1 MWQSYLNGILVAAGL
16 IIAIGAQN
24 AFVLAQSLRREHHL
38 SVAALCVFCD
48 AVLVSLG
55 VFGLAKLLLENP
67 TLLAIARWGGIA
79 FLTWYGLKALLRAL
93 RPDAL
98 GNAAE
103 TGPRSRKAVLLAAL
117 AVTLLNP
124 HVYLDTVLL
133 IGSLGAQQAAP
144 GAYALGA
151 ASASLMW
158 FFALALGA
166 AWLAPLAGAPGH
178 LAPARPDGGGH
189 DAGHGRAT
197 AVPGITRFPSTRAN
211 PRAARQSRKNAAVFA
226 GELAEARRSA
236 PPPAFAPTVAAWI
249 CPDTGAMIR
258 SSRHWEPRLRVAPGA
273 LSGALRR
280 TSPGDPG
287 RAPGQASDRPREPVA
302 R

>member
-133 IGSLGAQQAAP
+133 IGSLGA
-144 GAYALGA
+144 

-166 AWLAPLAGAPGH
+166 AWLAPWL
-178 LAPARPDGGGH
+178 ARP
-189 DAGHGRAT
+189 AT
-197 AVPGITRFPSTRAN
+197 WR
-211 PRAARQSRKNAAVFA
+211 
-226 GELAEARRSA
+226 LLDLM
-236 PPPAFAPTVAAWI
+236 VAAMML
-249 CPDTGAMIR
+249 GMAAQLLFR
-258 SSRHWEPRLRVAPGA
+258 G
-273 LSGALRR
+273 
-280 TSPGDPG
+280 
-287 RAPGQASDRPREPVA
+287 
-302 R
+302 